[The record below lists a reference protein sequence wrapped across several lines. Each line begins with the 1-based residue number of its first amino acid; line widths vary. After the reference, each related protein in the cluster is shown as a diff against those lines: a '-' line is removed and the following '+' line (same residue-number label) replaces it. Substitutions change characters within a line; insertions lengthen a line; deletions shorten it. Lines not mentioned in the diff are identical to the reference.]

1 MARDI
6 VIGLDAGTSS
16 IKIVVAENRPKN
28 EFHILG
34 AAQKPSAGF
43 RRGYIIDQEAAA
55 KAIQAAI
62 KEAERATAVA
72 IKHAYVSLGGAKLEG
87 IRAKGLIMVSRADSE
102 ISEADVKRAVAQ
114 AENGINR
121 MANKTIIHRMPI
133 AFRIDGEIVF
143 GRPLGMK
150 GEKLEVDALFVAA
163 QNQHLS
169 DLVKSVEAAGVAVDD
184 VVAAPLAASYACL
197 DKHQKEVGSILA
209 DIGAETTSLAVFEE
223 RNLISAEVFPIGSNH
238 ITNDIALGLQIPLE
252 EAEEL
257 KFNFASDNQKKKLG
271 DIVEARL
278 NDIFELVENHL
289 KKIGRSGLLPAGAV
303 LAGGGANLSN
313 VESFAKKFLKLPARI
328 GIPSVPI
335 KISDKQIL
343 NPKWAVSLGLC
354 VYAINPETEEGF
366 SVKKAPIPAIR
377 WLKQFLP

>member
-34 AAQKPSAGF
+34 AVQKPSAGF
-43 RRGYIIDQEAAA
+43 RRDYIIDQESAA
-55 KAIQAAI
+55 KAIKAAI
-62 KEAERATAVA
+62 KEAEQATNTA
-72 IKHAYVSLGGAKLEG
+72 IKHAYISIAGAKLEG
-87 IRAKGLIMVSRADSE
+87 LRAKGLVMVSRADNE
-102 ISEADVKRAVAQ
+102 ISEADVKHAVTQ
-114 AENGINR
+114 AENSINR

-150 GEKLEVDALFVAA
+150 GEKLEVDALFVTSLS
-163 QNQHLS
+163 QHLS
-169 DLVKSVEAAGVAVDD
+169 DLVKSVEAADVAIDD
-184 VVAAPLAASYACL
+184 VVSGPLAASYACL

-223 RNLISAEVFPIGSNH
+223 RNLISVEVFPIGSNH

-257 KFNFASDNQKKKLG
+257 KFNFASDNQKKKLS
-271 DIVEARL
+271 DIIEARL

-303 LAGGGANLSN
+303 LIGGGANLSN
-313 VESFAKKFLKLPARI
+313 IENFAKKYLKLPVRI
-328 GIPSVPI
+328 GIPSVPV
-335 KISDKQIL
+335 KINDKQIL
-343 NPKWAVSLGLC
+343 NPRWATGLGLC
-354 VYAINPETEEGF
+354 VYAINPETEESF
-366 SVKKAPIPAIR
+366 SLKKPPIPVIR